1 MEKNKKPII
10 ALMYDFDKTLC
21 GKDMHDYSFIPSI
34 GMNSSEFW
42 QEANKLATKTNMDK
56 ILAYMYLMIKTAKK
70 NDVPI
75 TKEAFTKLGE
85 EVVLLKGVKGWF
97 DRINAYGK
105 VYDVEI
111 EHYILSSGLSE
122 IIEGTPIA
130 KHFKRIYACQFHY
143 NERGNADWPQQAVN
157 YTTKT
162 QFLFRISKGVLDVMD
177 DVTLNSSISEEDR
190 RIPYHN
196 MIYIGDG
203 LTDVPCMRL
212 VKERGGESIAIF
224 HRNDKRIVNK
234 LLKEGRVNYACPAD
248 YTNGSMLD
256 TVVKKIIQKMAISQE
271 LINTHIEQ
279 IKEINDGEENEK

>member
-21 GKDMHDYSFIPSI
+21 GKDMQDYSFIPSI

-279 IKEINDGEENEK
+279 IKEINDGEEKEE